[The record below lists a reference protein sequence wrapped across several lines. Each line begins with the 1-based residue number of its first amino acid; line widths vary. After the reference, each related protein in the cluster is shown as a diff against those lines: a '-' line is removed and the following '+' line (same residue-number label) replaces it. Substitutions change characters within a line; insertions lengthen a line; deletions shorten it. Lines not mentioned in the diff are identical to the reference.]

1 MTIQCCHFDN
11 QRGYNL
17 LVRGAQGLF
26 NMSSAAAST
35 SHADKELDL
44 SNSTRGVWLVKVPK
58 YISQKWDKAPG
69 NVEVGKLRISK
80 SIGQKAVVTLSMADN
95 MLAQENG
102 EATIPKDHRLEVQI
116 VERQTLGVFSHIAAS
131 NSDSATPETEK
142 LCLEGRIQQKLE
154 CRPNADKGYMQ
165 LKLDAFRKAAQPVR
179 IVKQLDRVV
188 QNYKPVSNHKHNIEY
203 EEKRKAE
210 GKKARDDKDSVL
222 DMLFAAFQKHQ
233 YYNIKD
239 LVKITRQPVTYLK
252 EILKEVCDY
261 NIKNPHKNMWELK
274 PEYRHYKNQTEEDKA
289 DRSDKSD
296 SD

>member
-1 MTIQCCHFDN
+1 
-11 QRGYNL
+11 
-17 LVRGAQGLF
+17 
-26 NMSSAAAST
+26 MSSAAAST